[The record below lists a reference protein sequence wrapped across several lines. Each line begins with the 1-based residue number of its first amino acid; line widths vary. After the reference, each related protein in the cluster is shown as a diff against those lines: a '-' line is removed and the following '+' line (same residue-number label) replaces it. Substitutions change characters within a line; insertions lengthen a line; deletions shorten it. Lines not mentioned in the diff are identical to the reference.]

1 MKARTIGG
9 IGFVL
14 IFYATLLMGNA
25 FLFLL
30 SIFFVVGIHELVG
43 MIKKTDVKL
52 LNCIYGL
59 IFVSAIV
66 AMGYLSLN
74 NIPFL
79 IYITAVLMLD
89 DTMAYFVG
97 KKFGKHKLS
106 SISPNKT
113 IEGSLGGFLLS
124 PFLSILVLEGLG
136 RVFQNIS
143 VSFLTFDV
151 SMLINYNSFNSIITL
166 IFVSFGIAVLG
177 QLGDLMESYFKR
189 HANIKDSGT
198 FVYGHGG
205 ILDRIDS
212 WLMTMIVMALII
224 AFL

>member
-30 SIFFVVGIHELVG
+30 SIFFVVGIHELIG
-43 MIKKTDVKL
+43 MIKKTDVKF

-59 IFVSAIV
+59 IFISAIV

-89 DTMAYFVG
+89 DTMAYFAG

-124 PFLSILVLEGLG
+124 PFLSVLVLEGLG
-136 RVFQNIS
+136 RLFQNIS
-143 VSFLTFDV
+143 ISFLTFDV
-151 SMLINYNSFNSIITL
+151 SMLINYNPFNSIITL
-166 IFVSFGIAVLG
+166 IFVSFGIAILG

-189 HANIKDSGT
+189 HANIKDSGN

-212 WLMTMIVMALII
+212 WLMTMVVMALII
-224 AFL
+224 LVL